1 MTGGDAAA
9 ADGGGCGDDGGG
21 GDFCPSSCSSNL
33 ATLDGS
39 VYDGS
44 MLLLP
49 THVHAA
55 QITVAQVTC
64 DV

>member
-1 MTGGDAAA
+1 VTGADAAA
-9 ADGGGCGDDGGG
+9 AANGDGGGGGD
-21 GDFCPSSCSSNL
+21 GDFCPSRCSSNL

-44 MLLLP
+44 VLLLP